1 MCDIVLVNLP
11 VSLWYKKELAEQN
24 SMPPLGVLY
33 IATVLNHNGVK
44 TKVLDLSVELMDK
57 KELDEYFT
65 HNAPKIVGISTYNES
80 WEAQKVFCQY
90 IKGILPD
97 VKIIAGGAFATF
109 YYDECLNESLTDFVL
124 QGEGEISFLKLSR
137 YLLYSEGHL
146 EDVDGLVRK
155 KDGEI
160 VVNERKERIND
171 LDSLPFPNRNLV
183 NLSKYT
189 IPFTINT
196 ARGCPGDCIFC
207 SSRAF
212 WGHRV
217 YMRSAQNIYKEILH
231 IYKEYK
237 SNQFCI
243 ADDTFTVSKKRAL
256 EVCHL
261 IKNSHINFIWGC
273 ESRAD
278 VIDELLI
285 KELYEAGCRKIQFGM
300 ESADNDILKKL
311 KKHVTVEQIENA
323 ISLAYKYGMHITVS
337 YIIGHAFD
345 TVETIERTLDFAKYI
360 KEKYGV
366 YLAVSVNTP
375 FKGTEQYE
383 KRTQYGIEIH
393 TDDLN
398 RYHLSNPIVSTKQ
411 LSINQIRY
419 YFQKA
424 IKIMKG

>member
-1 MCDIVLVNLP
+1 MCNIVLVNLP

-33 IATVLNHNGVK
+33 IATVLNNNGIK

-57 KELDEYFT
+57 KELDEYFIQ
-65 HNAPKIVGISTYNES
+65 NAPEIVGISTYNES
-80 WEAQKVFCQY
+80 WEAQKVFCSY
-90 IKGILPD
+90 IKKLLPD

-109 YYDECLNESLTDFVL
+109 YYNECLNESKTDFVL

-137 YLLYSEGHL
+137 YLLYSEGNL

-160 VVNERKERIND
+160 VINERKDRINN

-217 YMRSAQNIYKEILH
+217 YMRSDQNIYKEILY
-231 IYKEYK
+231 IYEEYK

-243 ADDTFTVSKKRAL
+243 ADHDKRMNASIHPKQYIGFFKWIRL
-256 EVCHL
+256 LPGTGLV
-261 IKNSHINFIWGC
+261 
-273 ESRAD
+273 AD
-278 VIDELLI
+278 
-285 KELYEAGCRKIQFGM
+285 
-300 ESADNDILKKL
+300 
-311 KKHVTVEQIENA
+311 
-323 ISLAYKYGMHITVS
+323 
-337 YIIGHAFD
+337 
-345 TVETIERTLDFAKYI
+345 
-360 KEKYGV
+360 
-366 YLAVSVNTP
+366 
-375 FKGTEQYE
+375 
-383 KRTQYGIEIH
+383 
-393 TDDLN
+393 
-398 RYHLSNPIVSTKQ
+398 
-411 LSINQIRY
+411 
-419 YFQKA
+419 
-424 IKIMKG
+424 